1 MINHRWV
8 LILILLLGSNLA
20 SAQSWS
26 VVEFGKPRVSPMP
39 AEMFLTGNWPDNC
52 IPKLVAIES
61 TEYQLTV
68 RTQSSTEAC
77 RPGMH
82 YFEIPLKLD
91 HSEAS
96 SAEFNWLHRNSEAA
110 AYNQLGFRLLNLSG
124 QQTDSRPGSGWWW
137 PEPGGEFSS
146 GGPGTGLTVDFQ
158 QGYLTL
164 LTQSF
169 DQQGSPD
176 WQLATGQMDGNQFN
190 APLIRFVA
198 GQTLTGDYQPPELEL
213 SRHELS
219 IQFNNAATATVWF
232 SRRLG
237 DNLSDPI
244 ELRKLS
250 LVRYVMNPPVGE
262 RFLLGEW
269 LLIVD
274 PGRRASNTYQSVVID
289 RIQAAGDGQIR
300 LVGIGGERLGQCR
313 MNQQRSES
321 PPLSCTLDGLPDNEV
336 IEINNFDLDELHGL
350 NQELRMVRLIRLAN
364 RP

>member
-1 MINHRWV
+1 MLNYRSL
-8 LILILLLGSNLA
+8 LILTLLFGNNITWG
-20 SAQSWS
+20 QSWS

-39 AEMFLTGNWPDNC
+39 AELFLTGNWTDNC
-52 IPKLVAIES
+52 IPKLVAVEWDEHQV
-61 TEYQLTV
+61 TA
-68 RTQSSTEAC
+68 RTQSLRRAC
-77 RPGMH
+77 QPGMH
-82 YFEIPLKLD
+82 YFEIPLNID
-91 HSEAS
+91 RSEVG
-96 SAEFNWLHRNSEAA
+96 SAEFHWLHRNGEAA
-110 AYNQLGFRLLNLSG
+110 AYSPHGFRLLNLSG
-124 QQTDSRPGSGWWW
+124 QPTDSQPGSGWWW
-137 PEPGGEFSS
+137 PEPGGEHSS

-158 QGYLTL
+158 RGYLTL

-176 WQLATGQMDGNQFN
+176 WQLATGQMDGNLFN

-198 GQTLTGDYQPPELEL
+198 GQTLTGNYQPPELEL

-250 LVRYVMNPPVGE
+250 LVRYVMNPPVTE

-269 LLIVD
+269 LLVD
-274 PGRRASNTYQSVVID
+274 GPARGVSNTYRSVVID
-289 RIQAAGDGQIR
+289 RIQVAGDGQVQ
-300 LVGIGGERLGQCR
+300 LVGPNGDRLGHCR

-321 PPLSCTLDGLPDNEV
+321 PPLSCTLDGLPDYGT
-336 IEINNFDLDELHGL
+336 IELNNFNLGEMLGL
-350 NQELRMVRLIRLAN
+350 NQDLQMVRLIRLDT
-364 RP
+364 RT